1 MSKQFSNIENLRE
14 LRLKFGLSQTE
25 FWSAVGITQTGGSK
39 YESGKSMP
47 KPVRELVRLIYVE
60 EVDLAKAKRI
70 DLEIVRMLK
79 EQHPEIY
86 KSIKDSIK

>member
-1 MSKQFSNIENLRE
+1 MSRQFSNIENLRE
-14 LRLKFGLSQTE
+14 LRLKFGLSQKE
-25 FWSAVGITQTGGSK
+25 FWNAVGITQTGGSR
-39 YESGKSMP
+39 YESGRSMP

-60 EVDLAKAKRI
+60 EVDLAKVKRI
-70 DLEIVRMLK
+70 DLKITRMLK